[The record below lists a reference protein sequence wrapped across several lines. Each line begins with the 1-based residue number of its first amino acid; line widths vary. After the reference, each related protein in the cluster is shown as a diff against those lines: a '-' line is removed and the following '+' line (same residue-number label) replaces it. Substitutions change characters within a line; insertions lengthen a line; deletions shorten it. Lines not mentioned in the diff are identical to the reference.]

1 MEPDEAVVPDED
13 RDRAQDGWAGRR
25 LDRVASVSARR
36 VDIVNRT
43 FSDNPAPQN
52 SAPNVAHR

>member
-1 MEPDEAVVPDED
+1 VVVPDED
-13 RDRAQDGWAGRR
+13 RDKAQDGWAGRR

>member
-1 MEPDEAVVPDED
+1 MVVPDED
-13 RDRAQDGWAGRR
+13 RDKAQDGWAGQR
-25 LDRVASVSARR
+25 LVQVASVSARR

-52 SAPNVAHR
+52 SARNAAHR